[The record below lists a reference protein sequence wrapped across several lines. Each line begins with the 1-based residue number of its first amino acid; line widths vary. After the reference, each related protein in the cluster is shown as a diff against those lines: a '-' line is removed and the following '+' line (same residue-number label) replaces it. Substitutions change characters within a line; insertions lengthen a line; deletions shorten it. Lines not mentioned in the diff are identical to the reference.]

1 MSDDQARG
9 MRPETTSE
17 HIARDMRE
25 GRFPEQSERQ
35 MVPVLASLPHEI
47 QVWHSNEELTHMGT
61 WATTRYPAD
70 AVTYVPKADT
80 EAAVA
85 LALEE
90 LRHCIRESYQCGC
103 MDAGCAGRHAERN
116 SALEALS
123 ETLDALA
130 PASGIA
136 KLAELR
142 ERAEKAEADMRVW
155 MLTAQL
161 ADQRATDLAAELA
174 AANAREAG
182 LRKAL
187 EVIREWTAFP
197 PSGRFWRNGD
207 GTISARPMPYGAAF
221 GSNGERDFMRQVARA
236 ALAAENQRLRDRERV
251 LVEAGDQAA
260 AFDRADWF
268 WRAMDPD
275 DCGDSP
281 EEAINRAMVGRFC
294 VCEIA
299 SSYSGPTR
307 YGFIA
312 PVLDPESDDEEFVH
326 FATQQEAIDAAKA
339 RAALASAP
347 AQNEGDAT

>member
-1 MSDDQARG
+1 MSDDQARE

-47 QVWHSNEELTHMGT
+47 QVWRSMDTLDHIGT
-61 WATTRYPAD
+61 WSTTRYPPE
-70 AVTYVPKADT
+70 AVTYVPKSDAA
-80 EAAVA
+80 AAVA

-90 LRHCIRESYQCGC
+90 AAKAL
-103 MDAGCAGRHAERN
+103 DERGQQEQVN
-116 SALEALS
+116 FG
-123 ETLDALA
+123 LDRCTQNFYRARNIVRAIA
-130 PASGIA
+130 PASGVA
-136 KLAELR
+136 KLEAL
-142 ERAEKAEADMRVW
+142 RAERDEWKRLAVAGEITARHMNIVEAER
-155 MLTAQL
+155 
-161 ADQRATDLAAELA
+161 A

-182 LRKAL
+182 
-187 EVIREWTAFP
+187 
-197 PSGRFWRNGD
+197 
-207 GTISARPMPYGAAF
+207 
-221 GSNGERDFMRQVARA
+221 Q
-236 ALAAENQRLRDRERV
+236 
-251 LVEAGDQAA
+251 
-260 AFDRADWF
+260 AFDKADWF

-299 SSYSGPTR
+299 SSYAGPTR

-339 RAALASAP
+339 RAALAQPST
-347 AQNEGDAT
+347 EGGA

>member
-1 MSDDQARG
+1 MTDSQMDA
-9 MRPETTSE
+9 PERVWVEYGQS
-17 HIARDMRE
+17 
-25 GRFPEQSERQ
+25 GPEA
-35 MVPVLASLPHEI
+35 MVWVGGSTIGLRKLPCYILATPEALAASLEV
-47 QVWHSNEELTHMGT
+47 Q
-61 WATTRYPAD
+61 
-70 AVTYVPKADT
+70 
-80 EAAVA
+80 A
-85 LALEE
+85 L
-90 LRHCIRESYQCGC
+90 I
-103 MDAGCAGRHAERN
+103 
-116 SALEALS
+116 
-123 ETLDALA
+123 
-130 PASGIA
+130 
-136 KLAELR
+136 
-142 ERAEKAEADMRVW
+142 
-155 MLTAQL
+155 
-161 ADQRATDLAAELA
+161 AAELA